1 MEILRNPHII
11 GLRTYLHIV
20 GFSLGGIVLDRP
32 EILEEF
38 KQILEFAIQRGNED
52 MGITLEEFMQEIT
65 NQLRPLFE
73 KANT

>member
-1 MEILRNPHII
+1 M
-11 GLRTYLHIV
+11 
-20 GFSLGGIVLDRP
+20 DRP